1 MNEWI
6 NEWMNEWMNAWKNEC
21 TDKFA
26 TFQYSPFSKNPDERN
41 GQQTQDVDTALTLG
55 QFLIFS

>member
-1 MNEWI
+1 M